1 MEVKQTDRAEVGV
14 LVVGHGRFAA
24 EMVDCLLSVVGE
36 LDGVEGIA
44 CREDAGRDEIR
55 RAILAALDRV
65 DQGSGVII
73 FTDMFGDTASNICV
87 DVAQARPGVEV
98 LAGVNMP
105 MLLKLTTERGERRSV
120 AELAD
125 FLREY
130 GRAHIVRPEIR
141 RARGRE
147 AGA

>member
-1 MEVKQTDRAEVGV
+1 MKSKHSNHAEVGV
-14 LVVGHGRFAA
+14 LVVGHGRFAS
-24 EMVDCLLSVVGE
+24 EMVDCLLSVVGA

-44 CREDAGRDEIR
+44 CREDASADEIR
-55 RAILAALDRV
+55 LAIEAAVERV
-65 DQGSGVII
+65 DTGAGVIV
-73 FTDMFGDTASNICV
+73 FTDMFGDTASNVCV
-87 DVAQARPGVEV
+87 RIAESRPGLEV

-105 MLLKLTTERGERRSV
+105 MLVKLTTERGQKRSV

-130 GRAHIVRPEIR
+130 GRSHIVHAEVR
-141 RARGRE
+141 RTRRRE